1 MAKEKQR
8 KLTKAE
14 QKRKENFEMVQGKL
28 EAEGYHMV
36 ELTMS
41 ELAANALALFSA
53 GPFIVLMIV
62 LFKLIQPGVD
72 IEYDFDAM
80 NPFLFLLIFFGL
92 IVVHELIH
100 GLTWGLCA
108 ESGFKAIAFGFI
120 VQYITPYCT
129 CSEPLK
135 KRQMILG
142 ALMPTIVLGFLPG
155 IVACII
161 ASTPLFY
168 MACMLILGGGGD
180 LMVIAKILKY
190 KSQATEKL
198 YYDHPYKVGLVVF
211 ER

>member
-14 QKRKENFEMVQGKL
+14 QKRKENFEVIQAKL
-28 EAEGYHMV
+28 EADGYHMV

-72 IEYDFDAM
+72 IEFDFDAM
-80 NPFLFLLIFFGL
+80 NPFVFLLIFFGL

-180 LMVIAKILKY
+180 LMVVAKILKY
-190 KSQATEKL
+190 KSQAAENL

-211 ER
+211 EK

>member
-1 MAKEKQR
+1 MPREKQR

-14 QKRKENFEMVQGKL
+14 QIRKENFEKAREKL
-28 EAEGYHMV
+28 EEEGYHMV

-41 ELAANALALFSA
+41 EMAANTLALFSA
-53 GPFIVLMIV
+53 GPFILLFVL
-62 LFKLIQPGVD
+62 LFKVMQPGV
-72 IEYDFDAM
+72 ELTYDFNEI
-80 NPFLFLLIFFGL
+80 NPLLFLLIFFGL

-135 KRQMILG
+135 KNQMIMG

-155 IVACII
+155 IVACMIG
-161 ASTPLFY
+161 STPLFY

-190 KSQATEKL
+190 KSTSAEKL

-211 ER
+211 EK

>member
-1 MAKEKQR
+1 MAEEKQR

-14 QKRKENFEMVQGKL
+14 QKRKANFEVVQGKL

-36 ELTMS
+36 ELTMT
-41 ELAANALALFSA
+41 EVAANALALFSA

-62 LFKLIQPGVD
+62 LFKILNPGIALELD
-72 IEYDFDAM
+72 YDKVNIWLF
-80 NPFLFLLIFFGL
+80 FLVFFGL

-142 ALMPTIVLGFLPG
+142 ALMPTIVLGLIPG
-155 IVACII
+155 IVAMVIG
-161 ASTPLFY
+161 AVPMFY
-168 MACMLILGGGGD
+168 MACFLILGGGGD
-180 LMVIAKILKY
+180 LMVVAKILMY
-190 KSQATEKL
+190 KSHAVEKL

-211 ER
+211 EK

>member
-14 QKRKENFEMVQGKL
+14 QKRKENFEAIQGKL

-41 ELAANALALFSA
+41 ELAANTLALFSA
-53 GPFIVLMIV
+53 GPFIILMIV
-62 LFKLIQPGVD
+62 LFKVLNPGL
-72 IEYDFDAM
+72 ELELDFDKV
-80 NPFLFLLIFFGL
+80 NVGLFFLFFFGL

-142 ALMPTIVLGFLPG
+142 ALMPTIVLGFIPG
-155 IVACII
+155 IVATVIG
-161 ASTPLFY
+161 AVPMFY
-168 MACMLILGGGGD
+168 MACFLVLGGGGD
-180 LMVIAKILKY
+180 LMVVAKILMY
-190 KSQATEKL
+190 KSQAAEKL

-211 ER
+211 EK